1 MKRVFRADGTLVH
14 DPLTGLTHQAPSYLR
29 SGRASLDPRTVTAWP
44 RIAPGETGRCVP
56 VSICWSPIVRC
67 NLSCP
72 MCLDDTS
79 VRELGRAH
87 RAQIAEVIGASG
99 VLGVDISGGEPLLL
113 GDLPDLARTL
123 TKAGCVVSVTT
134 NGWHLSRRADELAGV
149 LDALRVSID
158 GPSAPLHDAW
168 RGRGSFDRAVAG
180 VRAAAAAGLPVQ
192 IQTVLMKSSSSSLQE
207 LVELAKDIG
216 AAGLTVLQ
224 MLPIGA
230 GECLADREMLTDS
243 QAGELVDALSVPDD
257 FGIRLRTCE
266 EAGGFTVVR
275 ADGQVWRN
283 RHPAQEISS
292 IGPLREAADL
302 ALTGRDGSA

>member
-1 MKRVFRADGTLVH
+1 MKRVFRVDGTLVH
-14 DPLTGLTHQAPSYLR
+14 DPLTGLTHQASSYLP

-44 RIAPGETGRCVP
+44 RIALGETGRRLP

-87 RAQIAEVIGASG
+87 RARIAEVIGASG

-113 GDLPDLARTL
+113 GDLPDLARSL
-123 TKAGCVVSVTT
+123 TQAGRVVSVTT
-134 NGWHLSRRADELAGV
+134 NGWHLNRRADELAGV
-149 LDALRVSID
+149 LDAVRVSID
-158 GPSAPLHDAW
+158 APAARLHDAW

-180 VRAAAAAGLPVQ
+180 VRAATTAGLPVQ
-192 IQTVLMKSSSSSLQE
+192 IQTLLMRSSGSSLQE
-207 LVELAKDIG
+207 LVDLAKDIG
-216 AAGLTVLQ
+216 VAGLTFLQ

-230 GECLADREMLTDS
+230 GQRLADCEMLTDR
-243 QAGELVDALSVPDD
+243 QAGELVDALSIPDG
-257 FGIRLRTCE
+257 FGIRLRTRE

-283 RHPAQEISS
+283 RHPAEGIKS
-292 IGPLREAADL
+292 IGPLREPADL
-302 ALTGRDGSA
+302 ALTVGDGSA

>member
-1 MKRVFRADGTLVH
+1 MTRIFRVDEALAH
-14 DPLTGLTHQAPSYLR
+14 DPLTGLTYQAPSYLR

-44 RIAPGETGRCVP
+44 RIAPGETGRRMP

-87 RAQIAEVIGASG
+87 RARIAEVIGASG

-123 TKAGCVVSVTT
+123 TQAGCVVSVTT
-134 NGWHLSRRADELAGV
+134 NGWHLSRRANELAGV
-149 LDALRVSID
+149 LDAVRVSID
-158 GPSAPLHDAW
+158 GPAARLHDAW
-168 RGRGSFDRAVAG
+168 RGCGSFDRAVAG
-180 VRAAAAAGLPVQ
+180 VRAATTAGLPVQ
-192 IQTVLMKSSSSSLQE
+192 VQTVLMRSSASSLQD
-207 LVELAKDIG
+207 LVDLAKDLG
-216 AAGLTVLQ
+216 AAGVTLLQ

-230 GECLADREMLTDS
+230 GQHLADREMLTDR
-243 QAGELVDALSVPDD
+243 QAGELVDALSIPDD
-257 FGIRLRTCE
+257 FGIRLRTRE
-266 EAGGFTVVR
+266 DAGGFTVVR

-283 RHPAQEISS
+283 RHPADEISS
-292 IGPLREAADL
+292 IGPLRQPADL
-302 ALTGRDGSA
+302 ALTVRDGSA